1 MNRHAKPAKSP
12 PEAQKRPPQAPA
24 AAVGNGPAPLVL
36 TGERR
41 ELFAQIQARWSLQP
55 ASESLLLNACQA
67 LERAA
72 ELAAIVTRDG
82 CTFTTDGGTIKP
94 HPAAQLE
101 RDFRGLASRT
111 LTQLAARLEG

>member
-1 MNRHAKPAKSP
+1 MARHARPANSP
-12 PEAQKRPPQAPA
+12 PEAQKRPPVASG

-41 ELFAQIQARWSLQP
+41 ELFAQIQARWNLQP
-55 ASESLLLNACQA
+55 ASESLLLNACQS

-72 ELAAIVTRDG
+72 ELSAVVSREGATFKTDAGAI
-82 CTFTTDGGTIKP
+82 KA

-111 LTQLAARLEG
+111 LTQLAARLEQ

>member
-1 MNRHAKPAKSP
+1 MNRHAKPANSP
-12 PEAQKRPPQAPA
+12 PEAQKRPLAAPA

-36 TGERR
+36 TGERK
-41 ELFAQIQARWSLQP
+41 ELFTSIQARWSLQP
-55 ASESLLLNACQA
+55 ASESLLLNACQS

-82 CTFTTDGGTIKP
+82 CTFTTDSGTIKA

>member
-1 MNRHAKPAKSP
+1 MNRHAKPANSP
-12 PEAQKRPPQAPA
+12 PEAQKRPLAAPA

-36 TGERR
+36 TGERT
-41 ELFAQIQARWSLQP
+41 ELFTSIQARWTLQP

-72 ELAAIVTRDG
+72 ELSALVSRQG
-82 CTFTTDGGTIKP
+82 PTFTTDSGAIKAN
-94 HPAAQLE
+94 PAAQLE

>member
-1 MNRHAKPAKSP
+1 MARHAKPANSP
-12 PEAQKRPPQAPA
+12 PEAQKRPPQASA
-24 AAVGNGPAPLVL
+24 AAVSNGPAPLVL
-36 TGERR
+36 TGERK
-41 ELFAQIQARWSLQP
+41 ELFTSIQARWSLQP
-55 ASESLLLNACQA
+55 ASESLLLNACQS

-72 ELAAIVTRDG
+72 ELAAIVTREG
-82 CTFTTDGGTIKP
+82 CTFTTDAGAIKP

>member
-1 MNRHAKPAKSP
+1 MNRHAKPAKIS
-12 PEAQKRPPQAPA
+12 PEAQKRPPVASG

-36 TGERR
+36 TGERK
-41 ELFAQIQARWSLQP
+41 ELFTSIQARWSLQP

-82 CTFTTDGGTIKP
+82 ATFTTDGGTIKP

-101 RDFRGLASRT
+101 RDFRGLAART

>member
-1 MNRHAKPAKSP
+1 MARHARPANSP

-41 ELFAQIQARWSLQP
+41 ELFAQIQARWNLQP

-72 ELAAIVTRDG
+72 ELAAIVTREG
-82 CTFTTDGGTIKP
+82 ATFKTDAGAIKA

>member
-1 MNRHAKPAKSP
+1 MARHAKLPNSP
-12 PEAQKRPPQAPA
+12 PEAQKRPPEAPA

-36 TGERR
+36 TGERK

-72 ELAAIVTRDG
+72 ELAATVTREG
-82 CTFTTDGGTIKP
+82 CTFTTDAGAIKA

-111 LTQLAARLEG
+111 LSQLAARLES